1 MEILLG
7 GLVVGFQG
15 EGVLEV
21 AAGGG
26 AVAGVDLDNAEI
38 VPVAGGG
45 GVELDD
51 EGLLGEG
58 VGDAGE
64 LKVDLGEGTVGLGVV
79 GGEALPGLQMIEGLG
94 ELALIGVD
102 E

>member
-7 GLVVGFQG
+7 GLVVGFEG
-15 EGVLEV
+15 EGALEV

-26 AVAGVDLDNAEI
+26 AVAGVDLDDAEI
-38 VPVAGGG
+38 VPVAGGA

-64 LKVDLGEGTVGLGVV
+64 LKVDLGEGAVGLGVV
-79 GGEALPGLQMIEGLG
+79 GGEALPGLEVSRAWGSWPWS
-94 ELALIGVD
+94 A
-102 E
+102 